1 MHRESLGGHLSRV
14 ISVHLLRRRRD
25 TSSSALVR
33 WRMRPAR
40 QRRSTSLPG
49 NRCKPGSPYRVPPGR
64 RPSGPQCAT
73 SSCICMGR
81 RGAPFGSWSS
91 SPSSGRMK
99 TGQIFC
105 SEHRDAAHRLVKD
118 PVSCTLLKSIYLN
131 NCQSSNVF
139 HFAAQRTVNARLR
152 EGTRYVVWV
161 PNRRNAPR
169 SHSTSQ
175 LLVGRRA

>member
-1 MHRESLGGHLSRV
+1 MGWMR
-14 ISVHLLRRRRD
+14 LLRRPSGISVS
-25 TSSSALVR
+25 TSVQQ
-33 WRMRPAR
+33 RMRPVR
-40 QRRSTSLPG
+40 QGRVGSF
-49 NRCKPGSPYRVPPGR
+49 PGSSRGPGSRYRAPPGR

-81 RGAPFGSWSS
+81 RGASFGSWSS

-139 HFAAQRTVNARLR
+139 HFAAQRTVNAHLR
-152 EGTRYVVWV
+152 EGTRHIVWV
-161 PNRRNAPR
+161 PNRWNAPQ
-169 SHSTSQ
+169 SHNASQ

>member
-1 MHRESLGGHLSRV
+1 MGWMR
-14 ISVHLLRRRRD
+14 LLRRP
-25 TSSSALVR
+25 SGISVSASVQQQMWPVR
-33 WRMRPAR
+33 QGMVG
-40 QRRSTSLPG
+40 SF
-49 NRCKPGSPYRVPPGR
+49 PGSSRGPGSQYRPPPGR
-64 RPSGPQCAT
+64 RLSGLQCAT

-81 RGAPFGSWSS
+81 RGASFGSWSS

-131 NCQSSNVF
+131 DCQSSNVF
-139 HFAAQRTVNARLR
+139 HFAAQRTVNAHLR
-152 EGTRYVVWV
+152 EGTRYVVRV

-169 SHSTSQ
+169 SHNAS
-175 LLVGRRA
+175 

>member
-1 MHRESLGGHLSRV
+1 MGWMR
-14 ISVHLLRRRRD
+14 LLRRP
-25 TSSSALVR
+25 SGISVSASVQQRMQPVR
-33 WRMRPAR
+33 QGRVG
-40 QRRSTSLPG
+40 SF
-49 NRCKPGSPYRVPPGR
+49 PGSSRGPGSRYRAPPGR

-73 SSCICMGR
+73 SSCICMGWC
-81 RGAPFGSWSS
+81 GASFGSWSS

-139 HFAAQRTVNARLR
+139 HFAAQRMVNAHLR

-169 SHSTSQ
+169 SHNTSQ

>member
-1 MHRESLGGHLSRV
+1 MHRGPLGGRKGRMNSMLLLQRQSG
-14 ISVHLLRRRRD
+14 ISVS
-25 TSSSALVR
+25 TSVQR
-33 WRMRPAR
+33 RMRPVR
-40 QRRSTSLPG
+40 QGRVG
-49 NRCKPGSPYRVPPGR
+49 FFPGSSCRPGSRYRAPPGR

-81 RGAPFGSWSS
+81 RGASFGSWSS

-139 HFAAQRTVNARLR
+139 HFAAQRTVNAHLR
-152 EGTRYVVWV
+152 EGTRYVVRV

-169 SHSTSQ
+169 SHNAS
-175 LLVGRRA
+175 

>member
-1 MHRESLGGHLSRV
+1 MGWMR
-14 ISVHLLRRRRD
+14 LLRRPSGISVIASVQQRMQP
-25 TSSSALVR
+25 VR
-33 WRMRPAR
+33 QGRVG
-40 QRRSTSLPG
+40 SF
-49 NRCKPGSPYRVPPGR
+49 PGSSRGPGSRYRAPPGR

-81 RGAPFGSWSS
+81 RGASFGSWSS

-139 HFAAQRTVNARLR
+139 HFATQRKLNAHLR

-161 PNRRNAPR
+161 PNRWNALR
-169 SHSTSQ
+169 SHNASQ